1 MRSNTAI
8 LLLVVCIAIICPADN
23 AQEKKVPPECAAA
36 HRAHG
41 SIPDKPFKF
50 GPGES
55 YKRAPVVKF
64 QINEDGAV
72 SQAKIVRSSGVSDID
87 AKVLEAITKWKYKPR
102 PGCGVL
108 DSEMSVLIHW
118 E

>member
-8 LLLVVCIAIICPADN
+8 LLLLVSLAIICPSDS
-23 AQEKKVPPECAAA
+23 AQEKKVLSECAAT
-36 HRAHG
+36 HREHG
-41 SIPDKPFKF
+41 SIPGKPFKF

-55 YKRAPVVKF
+55 YKRSPVVKF
-64 QINEDGAV
+64 RISEDGGV

-87 AKVLEAITKWKYKPR
+87 EKVLEAITKWKYKAR

-108 DSEMSVLIHW
+108 DSEMSVLVHW